1 MAVAVFIDLMALFT
15 YYDGCSMNPTYCA
28 CDTVDGN
35 SCLGLGGPIVYFS
48 PCEPI
53 SGHGTVF
60 YDLFNMNKNN

>member
-1 MAVAVFIDLMALFT
+1 MEIAAWVL
-15 YYDGCSMNPTYCA
+15 GC
-28 CDTVDGN
+28 
-35 SCLGLGGPIVYFS
+35 PIVYFS